1 MATNGETNSCIK
13 KNTPIQ
19 KSANKATEWI
29 LEKYRDYLLNPDFRN
44 YMKNHEKIF
53 SPISHTPEII
63 KNKIF
68 NKNKCFIDA
77 DENRNN
83 FFPTFKYKIKSEGL
97 KSKTQ
102 INTNKR
108 KKIIDIEKEDK
119 PQINKFLD
127 SNDILK
133 LFFNINHEDIKIME
147 FIKGGL
153 HDDVDN
159 KKNEEIINMI
169 KSNGSWVIT
178 INKKLHYFNNYEI
191 FRYLTENIL
200 EKNQKLDE
208 CKIYHCDS
216 DGDSLCPIEGGYL
229 YICLKLY
236 LPLLLFHQNNN
247 NDNADNVYNSNKC
260 YQSNNSNINSINFN
274 KNNQFNQYNQYFQI
288 NQENICFQE
297 NQIYESNYLLQSL
310 IYNNENG
317 DYSNFGVNN

>member
-29 LEKYRDYLLNPDFRN
+29 LEKYRDYLLNPDFKN

-68 NKNKCFIDA
+68 NKNKCFKDA

-102 INTNKR
+102 INTKKR
-108 KKIIDIEKEDK
+108 KKIIDIEKEAI
-119 PQINKFLD
+119 PQTNKFLD
-127 SNDILK
+127 SNDKLK
-133 LFFNINHEDIKIME
+133 LLLNINPEDIKIME
-147 FIKGGL
+147 FFNNGGL
-153 HDDVDN
+153 HDDIDN
-159 KKNEEIINMI
+159 AKNEEIINLI
-169 KSNGSWVIT
+169 KSNGKWVIT
-178 INKKLHYFNNYEI
+178 INNETLEFNNYE
-191 FRYLTENIL
+191 FFKYLTENKL
-200 EKNQKLDE
+200 EKNELLDGFV
-208 CKIYHCDS
+208 IYHTNS
-216 DGDSLCPIEGGYL
+216 FTPIKGGYL

-236 LPLLLFHQNNN
+236 LTLSLFHQNNY
-247 NDNADNVYNSNKC
+247 NDNVDNVYNSNQ
-260 YQSNNSNINSINFN
+260 YYHNNNSNINNINFN
-274 KNNQFNQYNQYFQI
+274 QNNQVSQYNQFFQF

-297 NQIYESNYLLQSL
+297 NQSYQCNYLLQSL
-310 IYNNENG
+310 MDNNENSN
-317 DYSNFGVNN
+317 YSSFGVNN

>member
-68 NKNKCFIDA
+68 NKNRCFEDA
-77 DENRNN
+77 DKNRNN

-102 INTNKR
+102 INTKKR
-108 KKIIDIEKEDK
+108 KKIIDIEKEAI
-119 PQINKFLD
+119 PQTNKFLD
-127 SNDILK
+127 SNDKLK
-133 LFFNINHEDIKIME
+133 LLLNINPEDIKIME
-147 FIKGGL
+147 FFNNGGL
-153 HDDVDN
+153 HDDIDN
-159 KKNEEIINMI
+159 AKNEEIINLI
-169 KSNGSWVIT
+169 KSNGKWVIT
-178 INKKLHYFNNYEI
+178 INNETLEFNNYE
-191 FRYLTENIL
+191 FFKYLTENKL
-200 EKNQKLDE
+200 EKNELLDDH
-208 CKIYHCDS
+208 KFIIYHTNS
-216 DGDSLCPIEGGYL
+216 FTPIEGGYL

-236 LPLLLFHQNNN
+236 LTLSLFHQNNY
-247 NDNADNVYNSNKC
+247 NDNVDNVYNSNQ
-260 YQSNNSNINSINFN
+260 YYHNNNSNINNINFN
-274 KNNQFNQYNQYFQI
+274 QNNQVSQYNQFFQF

-297 NQIYESNYLLQSL
+297 NQSYQSNYLLQSL
-310 IYNNENG
+310 MDNNENG

>member
-13 KNTPIQ
+13 KNTAIQ
-19 KSANKATEWI
+19 KSANKATKWI
-29 LEKYRDYLLNPDFRN
+29 LEKYRDYLLNPDFKN

-102 INTNKR
+102 INTKKR
-108 KKIIDIEKEDK
+108 KKIIDIEKEAI
-119 PQINKFLD
+119 PQTNKFLD
-127 SNDILK
+127 SNDKLK
-133 LFFNINHEDIKIME
+133 LLLNINPEDIKIME
-147 FIKGGL
+147 FFNNGGL
-153 HDDVDN
+153 HDDIDN
-159 KKNEEIINMI
+159 AKNEEIINLI
-169 KSNGSWVIT
+169 KSNGKWVIT
-178 INKKLHYFNNYEI
+178 INNETLEFNNYE
-191 FRYLTENIL
+191 FFKYLTENKL
-200 EKNQKLDE
+200 EKNELLDDH
-208 CKIYHCDS
+208 KFIIYHTNS
-216 DGDSLCPIEGGYL
+216 FTPIEGGYL

-236 LPLLLFHQNNN
+236 LTLSLFHQNNY
-247 NDNADNVYNSNKC
+247 NDNVDNVYNSNQ
-260 YQSNNSNINSINFN
+260 YYHNNNSNINNINFN
-274 KNNQFNQYNQYFQI
+274 QNNQVSQYNQFFQF

-297 NQIYESNYLLQSL
+297 NQSYQCNYLLQSL
-310 IYNNENG
+310 MDNNENG

>member
-29 LEKYRDYLLNPDFRN
+29 LEKYRDYLLNPDFKN

-68 NKNKCFIDA
+68 NKNECFIDA
-77 DENRNN
+77 DKNRNN

-102 INTNKR
+102 INTKKR
-108 KKIIDIEKEDK
+108 KKIIDIEKEAI
-119 PQINKFLD
+119 PQTNKFLD
-127 SNDILK
+127 SNDKLK
-133 LFFNINHEDIKIME
+133 LLLNINPEDIKIME
-147 FIKGGL
+147 FFNNGGL
-153 HDDVDN
+153 HDDIDN
-159 KKNEEIINMI
+159 AKNEEIINLI
-169 KSNGSWVIT
+169 KSNGEWVIT
-178 INKKLHYFNNYEI
+178 INNDTLHFNNYE
-191 FRYLTENIL
+191 FFKYLTENKL
-200 EKNQKLDE
+200 EKNELLDDLN
-208 CKIYHCDS
+208 IYHTNS
-216 DGDSLCPIEGGYL
+216 FTPIKGGYL

-236 LPLLLFHQNNN
+236 LTLSLFHQNNY
-247 NDNADNVYNSNKC
+247 NDNVDNVYNSNQ
-260 YQSNNSNINSINFN
+260 YYHNNNSNINNINFN
-274 KNNQFNQYNQYFQI
+274 QNNQDSQYNQFFQF

-297 NQIYESNYLLQSL
+297 NQSYQSNNLLQSL

>member
-29 LEKYRDYLLNPDFRN
+29 LEKYRDYLLNPDFKN

-68 NKNKCFIDA
+68 NKNRCFEDA
-77 DENRNN
+77 DKNRNN

-102 INTNKR
+102 INTKKR
-108 KKIIDIEKEDK
+108 KKIIDIEKEAI
-119 PQINKFLD
+119 PQTNKFLD
-127 SNDILK
+127 SNDKLK
-133 LFFNINHEDIKIME
+133 LLLNINPEDIKIME
-147 FIKGGL
+147 FFNNGGL
-153 HDDVDN
+153 HDDIDN
-159 KKNEEIINMI
+159 AKNEEIINLI
-169 KSNGSWVIT
+169 KSNGKWVIT
-178 INKKLHYFNNYEI
+178 INNETLEFNNYE
-191 FRYLTENIL
+191 FFKYLTENKL
-200 EKNQKLDE
+200 EKNELLDDDDFI
-208 CKIYHCDS
+208 IYHTNS
-216 DGDSLCPIEGGYL
+216 FTPIEGGYL

-236 LPLLLFHQNNN
+236 LTLSLFHQNNY
-247 NDNADNVYNSNKC
+247 NDNVDNVYNSNQ
-260 YQSNNSNINSINFN
+260 YYHNNNSNINNINFN
-274 KNNQFNQYNQYFQI
+274 QNNQVSQYNQFFQF

-297 NQIYESNYLLQSL
+297 NQSYQSNNLLQSL
-310 IYNNENG
+310 MDNNENG

>member
-29 LEKYRDYLLNPDFRN
+29 LEKYRDYLLNPDFKN

-102 INTNKR
+102 INTKKR
-108 KKIIDIEKEDK
+108 KKIIDIEKEAI
-119 PQINKFLD
+119 PQTNKFLD
-127 SNDILK
+127 SNDKLK
-133 LFFNINHEDIKIME
+133 LLLNINPEDIKIME
-147 FIKGGL
+147 FFNNGGL
-153 HDDVDN
+153 HDDIDN
-159 KKNEEIINMI
+159 AKNEEIINLI
-169 KSNGSWVIT
+169 KSNGKWVIT
-178 INKKLHYFNNYEI
+178 INNETLEFNNYE
-191 FRYLTENIL
+191 FFKYLTENKL
-200 EKNQKLDE
+200 EKNELLDDH
-208 CKIYHCDS
+208 KFIIYHTNS
-216 DGDSLCPIEGGYL
+216 FTPIEGGYL

-236 LPLLLFHQNNN
+236 LTLSLFHQNNY
-247 NDNADNVYNSNKC
+247 NDNVDNVYNSNQ
-260 YQSNNSNINSINFN
+260 YYHNNNSNINNINFN
-274 KNNQFNQYNQYFQI
+274 QNNQVSQYNQFFQF

-297 NQIYESNYLLQSL
+297 NQSYQCNNLLQSL
-310 IYNNENG
+310 MDNNENSN
-317 DYSNFGVNN
+317 YSNFGVNN

>member
-29 LEKYRDYLLNPDFRN
+29 LEKYRDYLLNPDFKN

-68 NKNKCFIDA
+68 NKNRCFEDA
-77 DENRNN
+77 DKNRNN

-102 INTNKR
+102 INTKKR
-108 KKIIDIEKEDK
+108 KKIIDIEKEAI
-119 PQINKFLD
+119 PQTNKFLD
-127 SNDILK
+127 SNDKLK
-133 LFFNINHEDIKIME
+133 LLLNINPEDIKIME
-147 FIKGGL
+147 FFNNGGL
-153 HDDVDN
+153 HDDIDN
-159 KKNEEIINMI
+159 AKNEEIINLI
-169 KSNGSWVIT
+169 KSNGKWVIT
-178 INKKLHYFNNYEI
+178 INNETLEFNNYE
-191 FRYLTENIL
+191 FFKYLTENKL
-200 EKNQKLDE
+200 EKNELLDDH
-208 CKIYHCDS
+208 KFIIYHTNS
-216 DGDSLCPIEGGYL
+216 FTPIEGGYL

-236 LPLLLFHQNNN
+236 LTLSLFHQNNY
-247 NDNADNVYNSNKC
+247 NDNVDNVYNSNQ
-260 YQSNNSNINSINFN
+260 YYHNNNSNINNINFN
-274 KNNQFNQYNQYFQI
+274 QNNQVSQYNQFFQF

-297 NQIYESNYLLQSL
+297 NQSYQSNNLLQSL
-310 IYNNENG
+310 MDNNENG

>member
-29 LEKYRDYLLNPDFRN
+29 LEKYRDYLLNPDFKN

-102 INTNKR
+102 INTKKR
-108 KKIIDIEKEDK
+108 KKIIDIEKEAI
-119 PQINKFLD
+119 PQTNKFLD
-127 SNDILK
+127 SNDKLK
-133 LFFNINHEDIKIME
+133 LLLNINPEDIKIME
-147 FIKGGL
+147 FFNNGGL
-153 HDDVDN
+153 HDDIDN
-159 KKNEEIINMI
+159 AKNEEIINLI
-169 KSNGSWVIT
+169 KSNGKWVIT
-178 INKKLHYFNNYEI
+178 INNETLEFNNYE
-191 FRYLTENIL
+191 FFKYLTENKL
-200 EKNQKLDE
+200 EKNELLDGFV
-208 CKIYHCDS
+208 IYHTNS
-216 DGDSLCPIEGGYL
+216 FTPIKGGYL

-236 LPLLLFHQNNN
+236 LTLSLFHQNNY
-247 NDNADNVYNSNKC
+247 NDNVDNVYNSNQ
-260 YQSNNSNINSINFN
+260 YYHNNNSNINNINFN
-274 KNNQFNQYNQYFQI
+274 QNNQVSQYNQFFQF

-297 NQIYESNYLLQSL
+297 NQSYQSNYLLQSL
-310 IYNNENG
+310 MDNNENSN
-317 DYSNFGVNN
+317 YSNFGVNN

>member
-29 LEKYRDYLLNPDFRN
+29 LEKYRDYLLNPDFKN

-68 NKNKCFIDA
+68 NKNRCFEDA
-77 DENRNN
+77 DKNRNN

-102 INTNKR
+102 INTKKR
-108 KKIIDIEKEDK
+108 KKIIDIEKEAI
-119 PQINKFLD
+119 PQTNKFLD
-127 SNDILK
+127 SNDKLK
-133 LFFNINHEDIKIME
+133 LLLNINPEDIKIME
-147 FIKGGL
+147 FFNNGGL
-153 HDDVDN
+153 HDDIDN
-159 KKNEEIINMI
+159 AKNEEIINLI
-169 KSNGSWVIT
+169 KSNGKWVIT
-178 INKKLHYFNNYEI
+178 INNNTLHFNNYE
-191 FRYLTENIL
+191 FFKYLTENKL
-200 EKNQKLDE
+200 EKNELLDDDDFI
-208 CKIYHCDS
+208 IYHTNS
-216 DGDSLCPIEGGYL
+216 FTPIEGGYL

-236 LPLLLFHQNNN
+236 LTLSLFHQNNY
-247 NDNADNVYNSNKC
+247 NDNVDNVYNSNQ
-260 YQSNNSNINSINFN
+260 YYHNNNSNINKINFN
-274 KNNQFNQYNQYFQI
+274 RNNQVSQYNQFFQF

-297 NQIYESNYLLQSL
+297 NQSYQCNYLLQSL
-310 IYNNENG
+310 MDNNENG

>member
-29 LEKYRDYLLNPDFRN
+29 LEKYRDYLLNPDFKN

-68 NKNKCFIDA
+68 NKNKCFEDA
-77 DENRNN
+77 DENINN

-178 INKKLHYFNNYEI
+178 INKEPHCFNNYEI
-191 FRYLTENIL
+191 FKYLTENIL
-200 EKNQKLDE
+200 EKNELLDDLN
-208 CKIYHCDS
+208 IYHTNS
-216 DGDSLCPIEGGYL
+216 FTPIKGGYL

-236 LPLLLFHQNNN
+236 LTLSLFHQNNY
-247 NDNADNVYNSNKC
+247 NDNVDNVYNSNQYYHK
-260 YQSNNSNINSINFN
+260 NNSNINNINFN
-274 KNNQFNQYNQYFQI
+274 QNNQVSQYNQFFQF

-297 NQIYESNYLLQSL
+297 NQSYQSNNLLQSL
-310 IYNNENG
+310 MDNNENG

>member
-29 LEKYRDYLLNPDFRN
+29 LEKYRDYLLNPDFKN

-102 INTNKR
+102 INTKKR
-108 KKIIDIEKEDK
+108 KKIIDIEKEAI
-119 PQINKFLD
+119 PQTNKFLD
-127 SNDILK
+127 SNDKLK
-133 LFFNINHEDIKIME
+133 LLLNINPEDIKIME
-147 FIKGGL
+147 FFNNGGL
-153 HDDVDN
+153 HDDIDN
-159 KKNEEIINMI
+159 AKNEEIINLI
-169 KSNGSWVIT
+169 KSNGKWVIT
-178 INKKLHYFNNYEI
+178 INNDTLHFNNYE
-191 FRYLTENIL
+191 FFKYLTENKL
-200 EKNQKLDE
+200 EKNELLDDH
-208 CKIYHCDS
+208 KFIIYHTNS
-216 DGDSLCPIEGGYL
+216 FTPIEGGYL

-236 LPLLLFHQNNN
+236 LTLSLFHQNNY
-247 NDNADNVYNSNKC
+247 NDNVDNVYNLNQ
-260 YQSNNSNINSINFN
+260 YYHNNNSNINNINFN
-274 KNNQFNQYNQYFQI
+274 QNNQDSQYNQFFQF

-297 NQIYESNYLLQSL
+297 NQSYQCNNLLQSL
-310 IYNNENG
+310 MDNNENSN
-317 DYSNFGVNN
+317 YSNFGVNN

>member
-29 LEKYRDYLLNPDFRN
+29 LEKYRDYLLNPDFKN

-102 INTNKR
+102 INTKKR
-108 KKIIDIEKEDK
+108 KKIIDIEKEAI
-119 PQINKFLD
+119 PQTNKFLD
-127 SNDILK
+127 SNDKLK
-133 LFFNINHEDIKIME
+133 LLLNINPEDIKIME
-147 FIKGGL
+147 FFNNGGL
-153 HDDVDN
+153 HDDIDN
-159 KKNEEIINMI
+159 AKNEEIINLI
-169 KSNGSWVIT
+169 KSNGKWVIT
-178 INKKLHYFNNYEI
+178 INNETLEFNNYE
-191 FRYLTENIL
+191 FFKYLTENKL
-200 EKNQKLDE
+200 EKNELLDDH
-208 CKIYHCDS
+208 KFIIYHTNS
-216 DGDSLCPIEGGYL
+216 FTPIEGGYL

-236 LPLLLFHQNNN
+236 LTLSLFHQNNY
-247 NDNADNVYNSNKC
+247 NDNVDNVYNSNQ
-260 YQSNNSNINSINFN
+260 YYHNNNSNINNINFN
-274 KNNQFNQYNQYFQI
+274 QNNQVSQYNQFFQF

-297 NQIYESNYLLQSL
+297 NQSYQSNNLLQSL
-310 IYNNENG
+310 MDNNENSN
-317 DYSNFGVNN
+317 YSNFGVNN

>member
-29 LEKYRDYLLNPDFRN
+29 LEKYRDYLLNPDFKN

-102 INTNKR
+102 INTKKR
-108 KKIIDIEKEDK
+108 KKIIDIEKEAI
-119 PQINKFLD
+119 PQTNKFLD
-127 SNDILK
+127 SNDKLK
-133 LFFNINHEDIKIME
+133 LLLNINPEDIKIME
-147 FIKGGL
+147 FFNNGGL
-153 HDDVDN
+153 HDDIDN
-159 KKNEEIINMI
+159 AKNEEIINLI
-169 KSNGSWVIT
+169 KSNGKWVIT
-178 INKKLHYFNNYEI
+178 INNDTLHFNNYE
-191 FRYLTENIL
+191 FFKYLTENKL
-200 EKNQKLDE
+200 EKNELLDDH
-208 CKIYHCDS
+208 KFIIYHTNS
-216 DGDSLCPIEGGYL
+216 FTPIEGGYL

-236 LPLLLFHQNNN
+236 LTLSLFHQNNY
-247 NDNADNVYNSNKC
+247 NDNVDNVYNSNQ
-260 YQSNNSNINSINFN
+260 YYHNNNSNINNINFN
-274 KNNQFNQYNQYFQI
+274 QNNQVSQYNQFFQF

-297 NQIYESNYLLQSL
+297 NQSYQSNNLLQSL
-310 IYNNENG
+310 MDNNENSN
-317 DYSNFGVNN
+317 YSNFGVNN

>member
-29 LEKYRDYLLNPDFRN
+29 LEKYRDYLLNPDFKN

-102 INTNKR
+102 INTKKR
-108 KKIIDIEKEDK
+108 KKIIDIEKEAI
-119 PQINKFLD
+119 PQTNKFLD
-127 SNDILK
+127 SNDKLK
-133 LFFNINHEDIKIME
+133 LLLNINPEDIKIME
-147 FIKGGL
+147 FFNNGGL
-153 HDDVDN
+153 HDDIDN
-159 KKNEEIINMI
+159 AKNEEIINLI
-169 KSNGSWVIT
+169 KSNGKWVIT
-178 INKKLHYFNNYEI
+178 INNETLEFNNYE
-191 FRYLTENIL
+191 FFKYLTENKL
-200 EKNQKLDE
+200 EKNELLDDH
-208 CKIYHCDS
+208 KFIIYHTNS
-216 DGDSLCPIEGGYL
+216 FTPIEGGYL

-236 LPLLLFHQNNN
+236 LTLSLFHQNNY
-247 NDNADNVYNSNKC
+247 NDNVDNVYNSNQ
-260 YQSNNSNINSINFN
+260 YYHNNNSNINNINFN
-274 KNNQFNQYNQYFQI
+274 QNNQVSQYNQFFQF

-297 NQIYESNYLLQSL
+297 NQSYQSNNLLQSL
-310 IYNNENG
+310 MDNNENG

>member
-29 LEKYRDYLLNPDFRN
+29 LEKYRDYLLNPDFKN

-68 NKNKCFIDA
+68 NKNRCFEDA
-77 DENRNN
+77 DKNRNN

-102 INTNKR
+102 INTKKR
-108 KKIIDIEKEDK
+108 KKIIDIEKEAI
-119 PQINKFLD
+119 PQTNKFLD
-127 SNDILK
+127 SNDKLK
-133 LFFNINHEDIKIME
+133 LLLNINPEDIKIME
-147 FIKGGL
+147 FFNNGGL
-153 HDDVDN
+153 HDDIDN
-159 KKNEEIINMI
+159 AKNEEIINLI
-169 KSNGSWVIT
+169 KSNGKWVIT
-178 INKKLHYFNNYEI
+178 INNETLEFNNYE
-191 FRYLTENIL
+191 FFKYLTENKL
-200 EKNQKLDE
+200 EKNELLDDH
-208 CKIYHCDS
+208 KFIIYHTNS
-216 DGDSLCPIEGGYL
+216 FTPIEGGYL

-236 LPLLLFHQNNN
+236 LTLSLFHQNNY
-247 NDNADNVYNSNKC
+247 NDNVDNVYNSNQ
-260 YQSNNSNINSINFN
+260 YYHNNNSNINNINFN
-274 KNNQFNQYNQYFQI
+274 QNNQVSQYNQFFQF

-297 NQIYESNYLLQSL
+297 NQSYQSNYLLQSL
-310 IYNNENG
+310 MDNNENG

>member
-29 LEKYRDYLLNPDFRN
+29 LEKYRDYLLNPDFKN

-102 INTNKR
+102 INTKKR
-108 KKIIDIEKEDK
+108 KKIIDIEKEAI
-119 PQINKFLD
+119 PQTNKFLD
-127 SNDILK
+127 SNDKLK
-133 LFFNINHEDIKIME
+133 LLLNINPEDIKIME
-147 FIKGGL
+147 FFNNGGL
-153 HDDVDN
+153 HDDIDN
-159 KKNEEIINMI
+159 AKNEEIINLI
-169 KSNGSWVIT
+169 KSNGEWVIT
-178 INKKLHYFNNYEI
+178 INNDTLHFNNYE
-191 FRYLTENIL
+191 FFKYLTENKL
-200 EKNQKLDE
+200 EKNELLDDH
-208 CKIYHCDS
+208 KFIIYHTNS
-216 DGDSLCPIEGGYL
+216 FTPIEGGYL

-236 LPLLLFHQNNN
+236 LTLSLFHQNNY
-247 NDNADNVYNSNKC
+247 NDNVDNVYNSNQ
-260 YQSNNSNINSINFN
+260 YYHNNNSNINNINFN
-274 KNNQFNQYNQYFQI
+274 QNNQVSQYNQFFQF

-297 NQIYESNYLLQSL
+297 NQSYQSNNLLQSL
-310 IYNNENG
+310 MDNNENSN
-317 DYSNFGVNN
+317 YSNFGVNN

>member
-68 NKNKCFIDA
+68 NKNRCFEDA
-77 DENRNN
+77 DKNRNN

-102 INTNKR
+102 INTKKR
-108 KKIIDIEKEDK
+108 KKIIDIEKEAI
-119 PQINKFLD
+119 PQTNKFLD
-127 SNDILK
+127 SNDKLK
-133 LFFNINHEDIKIME
+133 LLLNINPEDIKIME
-147 FIKGGL
+147 FFNNGGL
-153 HDDVDN
+153 HDDIDN
-159 KKNEEIINMI
+159 AKNEEIINLI
-169 KSNGSWVIT
+169 KSNGEWVIT
-178 INKKLHYFNNYEI
+178 INNNTLHFNNYE
-191 FRYLTENIL
+191 FFKYLTENKL
-200 EKNQKLDE
+200 EKNELLD
-208 CKIYHCDS
+208 KTLIYHTNS
-216 DGDSLCPIEGGYL
+216 FTPIKGGYL

-236 LPLLLFHQNNN
+236 LTLSLFHQNNY
-247 NDNADNVYNSNKC
+247 NDNVDNVYNSNQ
-260 YQSNNSNINSINFN
+260 YYHNNNSNINNINFN
-274 KNNQFNQYNQYFQI
+274 QNNQVSQYNQFFQF

-297 NQIYESNYLLQSL
+297 NQSYQSNNLLQSL
-310 IYNNENG
+310 MDNNENSN
-317 DYSNFGVNN
+317 YSNFGVNN